1 MGASVNCTYDKTGA
15 TNGRQGGTVG
25 TMGTHGK
32 AQTPESVLDLPG
44 TWCDQFGKTQ
54 IRAKLRNVCYNQKSN
69 FNCQAGNQ
77 LRQILYKDIVR
88 YAHESDMTAYQ
99 VIGVLES
106 LKYDLLNAM
115 QNIAEENEDEI

>member
-1 MGASVNCTYDKTGA
+1 MS
-15 TNGRQGGTVG
+15 
-25 TMGTHGK
+25 
-32 AQTPESVLDLPG
+32 EE
-44 TWCDQFGKTQ
+44 
-54 IRAKLRNVCYNQKSN
+54 N

-115 QNIAEENEDEI
+115 LNFAKEDEEDEI

>member
-1 MGASVNCTYDKTGA
+1 MS
-15 TNGRQGGTVG
+15 
-25 TMGTHGK
+25 
-32 AQTPESVLDLPG
+32 EE
-44 TWCDQFGKTQ
+44 
-54 IRAKLRNVCYNQKSN
+54 N

-115 QNIAEENEDEI
+115 QNLSKDDEEDEI

>member
-1 MGASVNCTYDKTGA
+1 MS
-15 TNGRQGGTVG
+15 
-25 TMGTHGK
+25 
-32 AQTPESVLDLPG
+32 EE
-44 TWCDQFGKTQ
+44 
-54 IRAKLRNVCYNQKSN
+54 N

-106 LKYDLLNAM
+106 LKYDLLKILKLHM
-115 QNIAEENEDEI
+115 C

>member
-1 MGASVNCTYDKTGA
+1 MSEEN
-15 TNGRQGGTVG
+15 
-25 TMGTHGK
+25 
-32 AQTPESVLDLPG
+32 
-44 TWCDQFGKTQ
+44 
-54 IRAKLRNVCYNQKSN
+54 N

-88 YAHESDMTAYQ
+88 YAYESDMTAYQ

-115 QNIAEENEDEI
+115 QNLSKDDEEDEI

>member
-1 MGASVNCTYDKTGA
+1 MS
-15 TNGRQGGTVG
+15 
-25 TMGTHGK
+25 
-32 AQTPESVLDLPG
+32 EE
-44 TWCDQFGKTQ
+44 
-54 IRAKLRNVCYNQKSN
+54 N

-106 LKYDLLNAM
+106 LKFDLLNAM
-115 QNIAEENEDEI
+115 ENVAEENEDEI